1 MLGNMTGL
9 LSLGEAAVHCG
20 ISQKTLE
27 RHIKAGRVRR
37 VKVGRR
43 TYVPAEEVLAV
54 HENGLPAAVPR
65 SRFGSNSTH

>member
-1 MLGNMTGL
+1 MLSSLTGL
-9 LSLGEAAVHCG
+9 LSLGEAALHCG
-20 ISQKTLE
+20 VSQKTLE
-27 RHIKAGRVRR
+27 RHIRAGRMRT

-65 SRFGSNSTH
+65 SQFGSNSTH